1 MKEKHK
7 IADAEVTVFLF
18 IYFLGLNFRPHSLK
32 SAVWRHRPFGLV
44 LHPRHLKKGSIT
56 SLSKLFPYVLQRAF
70 SKCPEVLV
78 VFVYVV
84 CFTFF
89 QVEFKGLVLYKMLIV
104 ILYSIAY
111 FFFVKHRSRC
121 LPEFS
126 CCSFFMQWK
135 HMVDRGCQA
144 QKLMEKHTII
154 YISSLMICKNMP
166 FKKTKEVWIGESANE
181 IWLEELCTRTVV
193 FGCIDKSGM
202 TYLHA
207 PYLNITIV
215 N

>member
-1 MKEKHK
+1 M
-7 IADAEVTVFLF
+7 
-18 IYFLGLNFRPHSLK
+18 S
-32 SAVWRHRPFGLV
+32 W
-44 LHPRHLKKGSIT
+44 
-56 SLSKLFPYVLQRAF
+56 SLSCICVCCVL
-70 SKCPEVLV
+70 
-78 VFVYVV
+78 Y
-84 CFTFF
+84 FF

-207 PYLNITIV
+207 PYLKIHNCKLGNSLLFGYTFWMWPDL
-215 N
+215 